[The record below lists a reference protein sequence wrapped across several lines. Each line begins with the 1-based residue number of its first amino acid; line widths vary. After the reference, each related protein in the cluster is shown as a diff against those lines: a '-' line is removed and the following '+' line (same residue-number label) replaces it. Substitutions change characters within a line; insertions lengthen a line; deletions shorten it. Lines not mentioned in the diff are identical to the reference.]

1 MPLQGLED
9 KTKRDLLEK
18 VVKRQ
23 LSLKEMREAADN
35 IKQKRNL
42 TKAFAKF
49 TGEDSWETLQARFPK
64 HATEEKIAQ
73 FKGVKVSRGKI
84 APVSLHLP
92 FVAILSTSIINI
104 S

>member
-9 KTKRDLLEK
+9 QTKRDLLEK

-23 LSLKEMREAADN
+23 LSLKEMREAAEN

-42 TKAFAKF
+42 IKAFAKF
-49 TGEDSWETLQARFPK
+49 TGEDSWETLQTRFPR

-84 APVSLHLP
+84 APVSLHLS
-92 FVAILSTSIINI
+92 FL
-104 S
+104 